1 MEEPIFADKSHMPDD
16 ADLAKALGRAK
27 GHWDKLREYAKSFPA
42 VVQEWKCYTGQS
54 GWTLVLKD
62 KRRKLLYMRPLL
74 KYFKASFAL
83 GPQAAKAAEQ
93 SDLPA
98 KVIDMIRAAP
108 TYPEGRAVRV
118 DVKTAADAGVVRK
131 LLAIKVAH

>member
-1 MEEPIFADKSHMPDD
+1 MEEPVFADKTHTPDD
-16 ADLAKALGRAK
+16 ADLAKALGRTK
-27 GHWDKLREYAKSFPA
+27 GHWDKLRAYAAAIPA
-42 VVQEWKCYTGQS
+42 VVQEWKCYTGKS

-62 KRRKLLYMRPLL
+62 KRRNLLYLRPLA

-83 GPQAAKAAEQ
+83 GPHAVKVAEQ